1 MSDGGG
7 CPGPC
12 PDTGTRGIFNH
23 VMIGTF
29 RTSCFMNAV
38 RSGG

>member
-1 MSDGGG
+1 MSDWGGR
-7 CPGPC
+7 PGPC
-12 PDTGTRGIFNH
+12 PDRGTLGIFNH

-29 RTSCFMNAV
+29 RTSCLLNAV